1 MLTRGKLKWE
11 IRENLKRFRRPGVEI
26 FIVKNEG
33 IVTHFDIS
41 MGDPEKQGTVGF
53 TFDVRNFPVHDL
65 EGDPLSKEEMDA
77 LVETLIDIVNE
88 HNEKHAE

>member
-11 IRENLKRFRRPGVEI
+11 IRENLKGFRRPGVELLV
-26 FIVKNEG
+26 VKEEG
-33 IVTHFDIS
+33 VATIIDIS

-65 EGDPLSKEEMDA
+65 EGDLLSKEEMDV
-77 LVETLIDIVNE
+77 LVEALIDIVNE
-88 HNEKHAE
+88 HNEKYSE